1 MVVRWVVAAV
11 VGWVVGLARWWLIGN
26 GGFMG
31 LGVVCVVA
39 DVVVI
44 SGWWVHL
51 VYLVGLLVVSSGG
64 IVM

>member
-1 MVVRWVVAAV
+1 
-11 VGWVVGLARWWLIGN
+11 
-26 GGFMG
+26 MG

-64 IVM
+64 TVM